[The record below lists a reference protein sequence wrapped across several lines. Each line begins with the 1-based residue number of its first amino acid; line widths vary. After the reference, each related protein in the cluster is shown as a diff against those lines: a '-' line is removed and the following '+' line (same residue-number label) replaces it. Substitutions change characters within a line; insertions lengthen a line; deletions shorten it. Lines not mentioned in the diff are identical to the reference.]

1 MHPRTLT
8 RGFRVAASCCVVLWS
23 LSCFA
28 TLGGDASSVQTD
40 VAHLEG
46 SLRVTPN
53 AAYAVHEI
61 RTPTGVTVREY
72 ISPAGK
78 VFAVA
83 WQGPWPPDLQ
93 QLLGPYFASFQQ
105 AARSSKQRPGRTPL
119 SVHQGNLVVEHAG
132 RMRSFVGR
140 AYLTD
145 QVPSGVNLGS
155 IR

>member
-1 MHPRTLT
+1 ML
-8 RGFRVAASCCVVLWS
+8 LWS
-23 LSCFA
+23 LTCFA
-28 TLGGDASSVQTD
+28 TLGGDVSSVQAD
-40 VAHLEG
+40 VAHLAG

-61 RTPTGVTVREY
+61 HTPTGMTVREY

-78 VFAVA
+78 IFAVA

-93 QLLGPYFASFQQ
+93 QLLGPYFAQFQQ
-105 AARSSKQRPGRTPL
+105 AVHSAKQRAGRTPL
-119 SVHQGNLVVEHAG
+119 AVHRGNLVVEHAG
-132 RMRSFVGR
+132 HMRSFVGR

-145 QVPSGVNLGS
+145 QIPAGVNPES